1 MNASEIGLLL
11 SYLMALYLFSIAFI
25 EGIKISNPNNKKVNG
40 STLIMSLLFALF
52 FTRMATLFYSYQ

>member
-25 EGIKISNPNNKKVNG
+25 EGIKISNQNEKVNG

-52 FTRMATLFYSYQ
+52 FTRMAALFYSY